1 MTGRRIAVQLAV
13 GCLAGVVWLSAD
25 SASAQQIVRIVTFT
39 VASPDKQPEVLKV
52 TDEITQVFK
61 ASDAFRWIKF
71 AYDPETGENVAVSV
85 WKSRAGMDAVA
96 TSAEFKTLLEKMKGL
111 AKGDLVVKTY
121 RGYEPKK
128 KK

>member
-1 MTGRRIAVQLAV
+1 MRSGRIAAQLTV
-13 GCLAGVVWLSAD
+13 SCLAGIVWLAAE

-39 VASPDKQPEVLKV
+39 VASPDKQPDVLKV

-85 WKSRAGMDAVA
+85 WKTRAGMDDVA
-96 TSAEFKTLLEKMKGL
+96 KSAEFKTLLEKMKGL
-111 AKGDLVVKTY
+111 AKGELTVKTY
-121 RGYEPKK
+121 RAYEPKK